1 MFFIFVSFSFSFS
14 FPFYLFDLYVCMRFC
29 MSISRWRTV
38 TKEWNY
44 TRHAEA
50 DLAASRETIEELLVV
65 NSRHAERAKLA
76 AATQPAASP
85 VRGGAVPSRST
96 SMRWPPVSRRAQV
109 STAALSSDDSDDEVA
124 FSRHRTGVDGD
135 TRD

>member
-1 MFFIFVSFSFSFS
+1 VFFIFVSFSFS

-85 VRGGAVPSRST
+85 VRGGAVAPT
-96 SMRWPPVSRRAQV
+96 NMRWAPVSRRAQV

-124 FSRHRTGVDGD
+124 FSRHRAGVDGD

>member
-1 MFFIFVSFSFSFS
+1 M
-14 FPFYLFDLYVCMRFC
+14 
-29 MSISRWRTV
+29 

-85 VRGGAVPSRST
+85 VRGGAVAST
-96 SMRWPPVSRRAQV
+96 NMRWAPVSRRAQV

-124 FSRHRTGVDGD
+124 FSRHRAGVDGD